1 MALDKFYNSKKLT
14 IEQIEALLKE
24 KFPNTKVKLYKRR
37 KTISLN
43 FNNKTFNIK
52 LNSDNFILI
61 DILPGSSHWLIASF
75 ITAIIWIFIKFSIL
89 LFFHIE
95 LRTTSF
101 LTALI
106 LVLILNGIAKLL
118 AKSKDDKKVIEDIK
132 QVLAEENNI

>member
-24 KFPNTKVKLYKRR
+24 KFPNAKVKLYKRR

-61 DILPGSSHWLIASF
+61 EIFPGSSHWLIAAF
-75 ITAIIWIFIKFSIL
+75 ITSILWIIVKFSVLL
-89 LFFHIE
+89 LFNVE
-95 LRTTSF
+95 LKINF
-101 LTALI
+101 LVALI
-106 LVLILNGIAKLL
+106 FVTVLNGIAKLL
-118 AKSKDDKKVIEDIK
+118 AKSKDDKKIIENIK
-132 QVLAEENNI
+132 QVLAGDK

>member
-1 MALDKFYNSKKLT
+1 MNS
-14 IEQIEALLKE
+14 
-24 KFPNTKVKLYKRR
+24 N
-37 KTISLN
+37 
-43 FNNKTFNIK
+43 
-52 LNSDNFILI
+52 NFILI
-61 DILPGSSHWLIASF
+61 DILPDSSHWLIASF

-89 LFFHIE
+89 LFLHIE